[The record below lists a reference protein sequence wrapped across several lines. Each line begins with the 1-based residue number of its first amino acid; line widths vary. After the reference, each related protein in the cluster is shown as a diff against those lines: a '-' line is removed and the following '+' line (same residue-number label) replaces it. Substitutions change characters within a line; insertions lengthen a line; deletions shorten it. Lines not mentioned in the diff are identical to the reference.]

1 MQNIFVY
8 GTLLSPVILKK
19 LTGKSFK
26 TSLAVLS
33 GYKRHGIK
41 NGDYP
46 AIIQHENSNTVGLLI
61 EKLDDLSLSIISFY
75 EGEEYEKKKVTVN
88 SNGKSEDVLTFVWV
102 QGIEF
107 LENKDWDLD
116 NFEKT
121 FLKHYLEVVIPET
134 IKNYHSCL
142 ICSVPG

>member
-33 GYKRHGIK
+33 GYKRYGIK
-41 NGDYP
+41 NVDYP
-46 AIIQHENSNTVGLLI
+46 AIIQQEDSNTVGLFI

-75 EGEEYEKKKVTVN
+75 EGDEYGKKKVTVN
-88 SNGKSEDVLTFVWV
+88 SKGKSEDVLTFVWV
-102 QGIEF
+102 QGIEL

-121 FLKHYLEVVIPET
+121 FLEHYLDVVIPET
-134 IKNYHSCL
+134 LKEFHRK
-142 ICSVPG
+142 